1 MQVPLETTFRNLD
14 RSDAVEALVREE
26 AGKLERHFDHIVSCR
41 VAIEAPHRHQ
51 TKDPKVK
58 GELYQ
63 VHIEI
68 GVPQQRLIVS
78 QKGRPAQ
85 SDVYKAVR
93 DAFKVA
99 SRQLDDYVHKLRG
112 DVKAHAH

>member
-1 MQVPLETTFRNLD
+1 MQVPLEVTFRNLD
-14 RSDAVEALVREE
+14 RSEAVESLVRDE
-26 AGKLERHFDHIVSCR
+26 AAKLERHFDHIVSCR
-41 VAIEAPHRHQ
+41 VTVEAPHRHQ

-63 VHIEI
+63 VHVEL
-68 GVPQQRLIVS
+68 GVPQQRLVVS
-78 QKGRPAQ
+78 QKGKPAQ

-99 SRQLDDYVHKLRG
+99 ERQLEDYVRKLRG
-112 DVKAHAH
+112 DVKSHAK

>member
-1 MQVPLETTFRNLD
+1 MQVPLEVSFRNLD
-14 RSDAVEALVREE
+14 HSEAVQDLVREE
-26 AGKLERHFDHIVSCR
+26 AAKLERRFDQIVSCR

-51 TKDPKVK
+51 TKEPKVK

-63 VHIEI
+63 VHIEL
-68 GVPQQRLIVS
+68 GVPQQRLVVS
-78 QKGRPAQ
+78 QKGKPAQ

-99 SRQLDDYVHKLRG
+99 DRRLEDYARKLRG
-112 DVKAHAH
+112 DVKSHAK